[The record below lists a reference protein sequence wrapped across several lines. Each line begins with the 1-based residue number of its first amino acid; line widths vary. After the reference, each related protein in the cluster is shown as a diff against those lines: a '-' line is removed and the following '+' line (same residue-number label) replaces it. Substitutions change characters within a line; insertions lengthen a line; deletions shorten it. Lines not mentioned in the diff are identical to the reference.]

1 MAITDTMPIMIKEV
15 VRRQG
20 PPPLPPPPGGY
31 TYDWPTSPLQ
41 QFGFFIIFFFP
52 ALATAFYGLR
62 VYSRTSKKQFGLDD
76 ALVGVALVLSWTE
89 TCFTYY
95 FMKYNYVGIHVWDV
109 PLTNDP
115 RPGLIFNFAV
125 QIAYNPIL
133 ALVKTAVLL
142 FLLKLSGVQKP
153 LVRWSIH
160 ALNALN
166 ISMMVAIFI
175 TVIFQCSPV
184 TAVYDPD
191 VKGTCIKQGLFY
203 VVTAALTLLTDVLVL
218 ALPIWIFVDLKISRK
233 KRMAVIGVFS
243 LGGLVTAAGVARL
256 LIIYQ
261 GFFATAPSADPTY
274 SIAFTSS
281 AIETNLAII
290 TASAPMLRPLLVQWF
305 PRMFASSK
313 GTSAGNGYN
322 GTGSGYAQQSTLRSK
337 PGHRSTPYGTG
348 VSGIRL
354 QDISK
359 SKGRHHTE
367 IRGDSPTGSEEEIMT
382 YNGIMRTTNYTV
394 TVDKDGQEFSQ
405 AHDDAPQTR
414 TRFQQQSRV

>member
-1 MAITDTMPIMIKEV
+1 MAVTDTMPIMIKEV

-20 PPPLPPPPGGY
+20 PPPLPPPAGGY

-41 QFGFFIIFFFP
+41 QFGFVVIFFFP
-52 ALATAFYGLR
+52 ALATFFYALR
-62 VYSRTSKKQFGLDD
+62 VYSRTSKKQFGLED
-76 ALVGVALVLSWTE
+76 ALVGVALIFSWTE

-95 FMKYNYVGIHVWDV
+95 FMKYNYIGIHIWDV
-109 PLTNDP
+109 PFTNDP
-115 RPGLIFNFAV
+115 KPGMIFNFAV
-125 QIAYNPIL
+125 QVAYNPIL
-133 ALVKTAVLL
+133 ALVKTSILL

-166 ISMMVAIFI
+166 ISMMIAIFI
-175 TVIFQCSPV
+175 VVIFQCSPV
-184 TAVYDPD
+184 AAVYDPA

-203 VVTAALTLLTDVLVL
+203 VVTAALTVLTDVLVL
-218 ALPIWIFVDLKISRK
+218 ALPFWIFLDLKISRK
-233 KRMAVIGVFS
+233 KKMAVIGVFA

-261 GFFATAPSADPTY
+261 GFFAAPSEDPTY

-305 PRMFASSK
+305 PRVFASSR
-313 GTSAGNGYN
+313 GTSADNGYN
-322 GTGSGYAQQSTLRSK
+322 GTGSGYASQPKLKSTSGRRSM
-337 PGHRSTPYGTG
+337 PYGAG

-354 QDISK
+354 QDV

-394 TVDKDGQEFSQ
+394 TVNKEGQ
-405 AHDDAPQTR
+405 
-414 TRFQQQSRV
+414 